1 MGDVFKAP
9 CFIYF
14 MILCVFILTQ
24 SYVLHERSTFILYAL
39 GSVSQSLRLY
49 LVRHTRFVIRVAFN
63 HAFSLSFEQA
73 HRLYPHTF
81 FYQLFFNVVIVNS
94 VLRHRIGI
102 YTTPHSR
109 ELARHSNLFMDLR
122 LLSF

>member
-14 MILCVFILTQ
+14 MNLCAFILTQ
-24 SYVLHERSTFILYAL
+24 SYVLHERSTFILYVL
-39 GSVSQSLRLY
+39 GSVLQSLRLY

-73 HRLYPHTF
+73 HRLYPHTNCF
-81 FYQLFFNVVIVNS
+81 L
-94 VLRHRIGI
+94 
-102 YTTPHSR
+102 
-109 ELARHSNLFMDLR
+109 M
-122 LLSF
+122 LLS